1 MRPMSLL
8 ESGESSRGV
17 SLRSLLDGGPV
28 TIARSRLTL
37 GDVAFLTRRGGWPKA
52 KGQPKELALQ
62 QAPDYVDA
70 VVESDISR
78 VDGVRRDPERVC
90 MLMRSYAR
98 MTASQGSYETMLR
111 DVKKSGLSFGRTSFL
126 EYMAALKRLFVTDD
140 LGAWNPTSAPR
151 RTSAPPR
158 HGTSWIHPS
167 IATAAL
173 GAGPGDLMGDLNTF
187 GLVFE
192 SLCVSSQSECDVKI
206 CVVFASEASYD
217 SSRMQGG

>member
-140 LGAWNPTSAPR
+140 LGGVEPNLRAKEDV
-151 RTSAPPR
+151 RTSPTR
-158 HGTSWIHPS
+158 HFVDPS
-167 IATAAL
+167 IHSHG
-173 GAGPGDLMGDLNTF
+173 GARCRPRGPDGRPEHVRPRVREPVRKLSIGMRRKNLRR
-187 GLVFE
+187 
-192 SLCVSSQSECDVKI
+192 I
-206 CVVFASEASYD
+206 CVGSVA
-217 SSRMQGG
+217 

>member
-158 HGTSWIHPS
+158 HFVDPS
-167 IATAAL
+167 IHSHG
-173 GAGPGDLMGDLNTF
+173 GARCRPRGPDGRPEHVRPRVREPVRKLSIGMRRKNLRR
-187 GLVFE
+187 
-192 SLCVSSQSECDVKI
+192 I
-206 CVVFASEASYD
+206 CVGSVV
-217 SSRMQGG
+217 

>member
-1 MRPMSLL
+1 MRPMFLL
-8 ESGESSRGV
+8 ESGESSGGV
-17 SLRSLLDGGPV
+17 SLRSLFDGGPV
-28 TIARSRLTL
+28 AIARSRLTL
-37 GDVAFLTRRGGWPKA
+37 GDVAFLTCRGGWPKA
-52 KGQPKELALQ
+52 VGQPKELALQ
-62 QAPDYVDA
+62 QAQDYVDA

-111 DVKKSGLSFGRTSFL
+111 DVKKSGLSFGRASFL
-126 EYMAALKRLFVTDD
+126 EYVAALKRLFVTDD
-140 LGAWNPTSAPR
+140 LGWNPNLCAKEDI
-151 RTSAPPR
+151 RTFPTR
-158 HGTSWIHPS
+158 HFVDPS

-217 SSRMQGG
+217 SSRMRGG

>member
-1 MRPMSLL
+1 MRPMFLL
-8 ESGESSRGV
+8 ESGESSGGV
-17 SLRSLLDGGPV
+17 SLRSLFDGGPV
-28 TIARSRLTL
+28 AIVRSRLTL
-37 GDVAFLTRRGGWPKA
+37 GDVAFLTCRGGWPKA
-52 KGQPKELALQ
+52 VGQPRELALQ
-62 QAPDYVDA
+62 QAQDYVDA

-78 VDGVRRDPERVC
+78 VDGMRRDPGRVC

-111 DVKKSGLSFGRTSFL
+111 DVAKLGLSFGRTSFL
-126 EYMAALKRLFVTDD
+126 EYVVALKRLFVMDD
-140 LGAWNPTSAPR
+140 LGAWNPNLRAKEDV
-151 RTSAPPR
+151 RTSPTR
-158 HGTSWIHPS
+158 HFVDPS

>member
-1 MRPMSLL
+1 M
-8 ESGESSRGV
+8 
-17 SLRSLLDGGPV
+17 
-28 TIARSRLTL
+28 
-37 GDVAFLTRRGGWPKA
+37 
-52 KGQPKELALQ
+52 Q

-70 VVESDISR
+70 VVEFDISR
-78 VDGVRRDPERVC
+78 VNGVRRDPERVC

-111 DVKKSGLSFGRTSFL
+111 DVKKSGLSLFGRISFL
-126 EYMAALKRLFVTDD
+126 EYVAALKRLFVTDD
-140 LGAWNPTSAPR
+140 LGEWNPNLRAKEDI
-151 RTSAPPR
+151 RTFPTR
-158 HGTSWIHPS
+158 HFVDPS

-206 CVVFASEASYD
+206 CVAFALGASYD
-217 SSRMQGG
+217 SSRMRGG

>member
-1 MRPMSLL
+1 MRPMFLL

-17 SLRSLLDGGPV
+17 SLRSLFDGGPAAIV
-28 TIARSRLTL
+28 RSRPTL
-37 GDVAFLTRRGGWPKA
+37 GDVAFLTYCGGWPKA
-52 KGQPKELALQ
+52 VGQPKELALQ
-62 QAPDYVDA
+62 QVPDYVDA

-78 VDGVRRDPERVC
+78 VDGVRRDPERAC

-111 DVKKSGLSFGRTSFL
+111 DVAKLGLSFGRTSFL
-126 EYMAALKRLFVTDD
+126 EYVAALKRLFVTDD
-140 LGAWNPTSAPR
+140 LGAWNPNLRAKEDI
-151 RTSAPPR
+151 RTSPTR
-158 HGTSWIHPS
+158 HFVDPS

-192 SLCVSSQSECDVKI
+192 SPFVSSQSECDVKI
-206 CVVFASEASYD
+206 CVAFASEASYD
-217 SSRMQGG
+217 SSRMRGG

>member
-1 MRPMSLL
+1 MSRGSPA
-8 ESGESSRGV
+8 EGV
-17 SLRSLLDGGPV
+17 SLRSLFDGGPV

-37 GDVAFLTRRGGWPKA
+37 GGVAFLTCRGGWPKA
-52 KGQPKELALQ
+52 VGQPKELALQ

-78 VDGVRRDPERVC
+78 VNGVRRDPERVC

-98 MTASQGSYETMLR
+98 MTASQGSYEMMLR
-111 DVKKSGLSFGRTSFL
+111 DVAKSGLSFGRTSFL
-126 EYMAALKRLFVTDD
+126 EYVAALKRLFVTDD
-140 LGAWNPTSAPR
+140 LGWNPNLCAKEDI
-151 RTSAPPR
+151 RTFPTR
-158 HGTSWIHPS
+158 HFVDPS

-206 CVVFASEASYD
+206 CVAFASEASYD
-217 SSRMQGG
+217 SSRMRGG